1 MTSVTNYSFS
11 SNIFLQQN
19 YFEIRP
25 CCGMHQQFI
34 LFLFK
39 NFQAAFQ
46 CIDQFVYLFILL
58 MNIWVICN
66 FGVLQLRFYEHLG
79 ILLCMDIGLFSLT
92 ESYRNEVDVMISIC
106 IVYVLLFNNYQ
117 TVLLVNNFI
126 CLFLAFKFIK
136 MR

>member
-1 MTSVTNYSFS
+1 
-11 SNIFLQQN
+11 
-19 YFEIRP
+19 
-25 CCGMHQQFI
+25 
-34 LFLFK
+34 
-39 NFQAAFQ
+39 
-46 CIDQFVYLFILL
+46 
-58 MNIWVICN
+58 
-66 FGVLQLRFYEHLG
+66 
-79 ILLCMDIGLFSLT
+79 MDIGLFSLT